1 MNVAAISLINDLA
14 QATGMGSA
22 LSGMDGNQSSQ
33 GAHHH
38 HHHKNKSQFDQAL
51 NSLAQSDPSLL
62 QNLPQQMLKQL
73 EQIDPQ
79 LKQLLKNSGS

>member
-1 MNVAAISLINDLA
+1 MSFAAISLIKDLA
-14 QATGMGSA
+14 QATGMGNA

-38 HHHKNKSQFDQAL
+38 HKKKSEFDQAL
-51 NSLAQSDPSLL
+51 NSLAQSDPSLF
-62 QNLPQQMLKQL
+62 QNLPPKMLKQL

>member
-1 MNVAAISLINDLA
+1 MSFAAISLINDLA
-14 QATGMGSA
+14 QATGMGNA

-33 GAHHH
+33 GTH
-38 HHHKNKSQFDQAL
+38 HHHKKKSEFDQAL

-62 QNLPQQMLKQL
+62 QNLPPQMLKQL

-79 LKQLLKNSGS
+79 LKQLLNNSGS

>member
-1 MNVAAISLINDLA
+1 MSFAAISLINDLA
-14 QATGMGSA
+14 QATGMGNA

-33 GAHHH
+33 GTH
-38 HHHKNKSQFDQAL
+38 HHHKKKSEFDQAL
-51 NSLAQSDPSLL
+51 NSLAQSDPSLF
-62 QNLPQQMLKQL
+62 QNLPPKMLKQL

>member
-1 MNVAAISLINDLA
+1 MSFAAISLINDLA
-14 QATGMGSA
+14 QATGMGNA

-38 HHHKNKSQFDQAL
+38 HKKKSEFDQAL

-62 QNLPQQMLKQL
+62 QNLPPQMLKQL

-79 LKQLLKNSGS
+79 LKQLLNNSGS

>member
-1 MNVAAISLINDLA
+1 MSFAAISLINDLA
-14 QATGMGSA
+14 QATGMGNA

-38 HHHKNKSQFDQAL
+38 HKKKSEFDQAL

-62 QNLPQQMLKQL
+62 QNLPPQMLKQL
-73 EQIDPQ
+73 EQVDPQ
-79 LKQLLKNSGS
+79 LKQLLNNSGS

>member
-1 MNVAAISLINDLA
+1 MNLAAISLINDLA
-14 QATGMGSA
+14 QATGMGGA

-33 GAHHH
+33 GAHH

-62 QNLPQQMLKQL
+62 QNLPQQMLK
-73 EQIDPQ
+73 
-79 LKQLLKNSGS
+79 

>member
-1 MNVAAISLINDLA
+1 MNLAAISLINDLA
-14 QATGMGSA
+14 QATGMGGA

-33 GAHHH
+33 GAH

>member
-1 MNVAAISLINDLA
+1 MSFAAISLIKDLA
-14 QATGMGSA
+14 QATGMGNA

-38 HHHKNKSQFDQAL
+38 HHKKKSEFDQAL
-51 NSLAQSDPSLL
+51 NSLAQSDPSLF
-62 QNLPQQMLKQL
+62 QNLPPKMLKQL

-79 LKQLLKNSGS
+79 LKQLLNKSGS

>member
-1 MNVAAISLINDLA
+1 LINDLA
-14 QATGMGSA
+14 QATGMGNA

-38 HHHKNKSQFDQAL
+38 HKKKSEFDQAL

-62 QNLPQQMLKQL
+62 QNLPPQMLKQL

-79 LKQLLKNSGS
+79 LKQLLNNSGS

>member
-1 MNVAAISLINDLA
+1 MSFAAISLIKDLA
-14 QATGMGSA
+14 QATGMGNA

-38 HHHKNKSQFDQAL
+38 HKKKSEFDQAL

-62 QNLPQQMLKQL
+62 QNLPPQMLKQL

-79 LKQLLKNSGS
+79 LKQLLNNSGS

>member
-1 MNVAAISLINDLA
+1 MSFAAISLINDLA
-14 QATGMGSA
+14 QATGMGNA

-38 HHHKNKSQFDQAL
+38 HKKKSEFDQAL

-62 QNLPQQMLKQL
+62 QNLPPQMLKQL
-73 EQIDPQ
+73 EQMDPQ
-79 LKQLLKNSGS
+79 LKQLLNNSGS

>member
-1 MNVAAISLINDLA
+1 MSFAAISLINDLA
-14 QATGMGSA
+14 QATGMGNA

-38 HHHKNKSQFDQAL
+38 HKKKSEFDQAL

-62 QNLPQQMLKQL
+62 QNLPPQMLKQL